1 MRSLLSRL
9 RSSYDLVLLE
19 TAPALPVAE
28 TRAVA
33 AMADAAVLVVRWRK
47 TPAGVVKK
55 AITQLN
61 RAGVNVLGT
70 VLTQVSLRYNSAGLG
85 DDVYYYKSSPA
96 KAA

>member
-47 TPAGVVKK
+47 TPAAVVKK

-61 RAGVNVLGT
+61 RAGVNVLGA
-70 VLTQVSLRYNSAGLG
+70 VLTRVSLRYNTAGLG